1 MRSPLRSKTRSR
13 KEQTHDFGLAAER
26 AAMLWL
32 RLKAY
37 RIIATRY
44 RNHQGEIDIIATK
57 GNVLAIVEVKAR
69 KTFEDCLEAVPVF
82 KQQKIVRALE
92 GLTVERS
99 KIATLAGVSKRDIRF
114 DVMWVVRGK
123 LPKHLK
129 DAWRP

>member
-1 MRSPLRSKTRSR
+1 MRSPSR
-13 KEQTHDFGLAAER
+13 LKKNRRAETHDFGLAAER
-26 AAMLWL
+26 AAVLFL

-44 RNHQGEIDIIATK
+44 RNHQGEIDIIATR

-69 KTFEDCLEAVPVF
+69 KTFEDCLEAVPAY
-82 KQQKIVRALE
+82 KQQKIMRALE
-92 GLTVERS
+92 GLMAGQS
-99 KIATLAGVSKRDIRF
+99 KIAVLAGVGKRDIRF